1 MLLLLEGGN
10 MILGFLVPWT
20 NEFHFIVFEL
30 PVAWV
35 KNLKKTII
43 DLGQAEIIKRKSGL
57 RNFSFINFEIPL
69 YFWLKNIALREALP
83 IISQR

>member
-43 DLGQAEIIKRKSGL
+43 NLGQAD
-57 RNFSFINFEIPL
+57 INDAP
-69 YFWLKNIALREALP
+69 KNKP
-83 IISQR
+83 IQYDIY

>member
-43 DLGQAEIIKRKSGL
+43 NLGQAD
-57 RNFSFINFEIPL
+57 INDAP
-69 YFWLKNIALREALP
+69 KNKP
-83 IISQR
+83 IQYDIYQN